1 MFMLKNVA
9 IVFCLIFC
17 VSSCGSIRINHIL
30 TRGYYQ
36 IESVFLDSLISK
48 DEVLVIG
55 KVFDART
62 KYYCSNVVV
71 KNLVDDKKM
80 VSSDSLGNFKL
91 FLKSEK
97 IKLFFSHSGNSNLV
111 TDTICLNGGSNL
123 ELSIFLGSDVIF
135 D

>member
-1 MFMLKNVA
+1 MFMLKNIA
-9 IVFCLIFC
+9 IVFCLNIC
-17 VSSCGSIRINHIL
+17 VSSCISVRINHIL
-30 TRGYYQ
+30 TMGYYQ

-62 KYYCSNVVV
+62 KNYCSNVVV

>member
-1 MFMLKNVA
+1 M
-9 IVFCLIFC
+9 
-17 VSSCGSIRINHIL
+17 
-30 TRGYYQ
+30 GYYQ

-62 KYYCSNVVV
+62 KNYCSNVVV

-97 IKLFFSHSGNSNLV
+97 IKLVFSHSGNSNLV